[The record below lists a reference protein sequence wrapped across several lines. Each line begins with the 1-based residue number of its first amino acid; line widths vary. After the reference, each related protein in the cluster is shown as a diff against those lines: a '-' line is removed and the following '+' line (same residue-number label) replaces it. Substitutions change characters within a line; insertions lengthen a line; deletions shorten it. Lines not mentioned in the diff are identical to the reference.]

1 MWPFTITPTITSVES
16 VESLVNEDGN
26 CLINLLQEKPLIAVT
41 VNSLFNGYLW
51 DRNEVSVLVCC
62 PSYRESNKGVMR
74 GRDQLKGVRHIKV
87 SAKRESRLLCFV
99 IHNNFSGPTETVL
112 LFLLLQFYLLE
123 LISQR
128 AAGQQ
133 WLWGHCYVMGCI
145 HWIKNKIFSGT
156 SHELNLNL

>member
-87 SAKRESRLLCFV
+87 SAKRESSVVLRYT
-99 IHNNFSGPTETVL
+99 HNNFSGPTETLL

-133 WLWGHCYVMGCI
+133 
-145 HWIKNKIFSGT
+145 
-156 SHELNLNL
+156 

>member
-1 MWPFTITPTITSVES
+1 MWPFTIIPTITSVES

-51 DRNEVSVLVCC
+51 DRNEVSVVVCC

-87 SAKRESRLLCFV
+87 SAKRESSVVLRHT
-99 IHNNFSGPTETVL
+99 HNNFSGPTETVL

-133 WLWGHCYVMGCI
+133 
-145 HWIKNKIFSGT
+145 
-156 SHELNLNL
+156 

>member
-62 PSYRESNKGVMR
+62 LSYRESNKGVMR

-87 SAKRESRLLCFV
+87 SAKRESSVVLRYT
-99 IHNNFSGPTETVL
+99 HNNFSGPTETVL
-112 LFLLLQFYLLE
+112 LFFLLQFYLLE

-128 AAGQQ
+128 TAGQQ
-133 WLWGHCYVMGCI
+133 
-145 HWIKNKIFSGT
+145 
-156 SHELNLNL
+156 

>member
-16 VESLVNEDGN
+16 VQSLVNEDGN

-87 SAKRESRLLCFV
+87 SAKRESSVVLRYT
-99 IHNNFSGPTETVL
+99 HNNISGPTETVL
-112 LFLLLQFYLLE
+112 LFFLLQFYLLE

-128 AAGQQ
+128 TAGQQ
-133 WLWGHCYVMGCI
+133 
-145 HWIKNKIFSGT
+145 
-156 SHELNLNL
+156 

>member
-16 VESLVNEDGN
+16 VECLVNEDGN

-87 SAKRESRLLCFV
+87 SAKRESSVVLRYT
-99 IHNNFSGPTETVL
+99 HNNFSGPTETLL

-133 WLWGHCYVMGCI
+133 
-145 HWIKNKIFSGT
+145 
-156 SHELNLNL
+156 

>member
-26 CLINLLQEKPLIAVT
+26 CLINLLQEKSLIAVT

-87 SAKRESRLLCFV
+87 SAKRESSVVLRYT
-99 IHNNFSGPTETVL
+99 HNNFSGPTETLL

-133 WLWGHCYVMGCI
+133 
-145 HWIKNKIFSGT
+145 
-156 SHELNLNL
+156 

>member
-1 MWPFTITPTITSVES
+1 MTTRPLIKDAKPEDGYELNPSMWPFTIIPTITSVES
-16 VESLVNEDGN
+16 VESPVNEDGN
-26 CLINLLQEKPLIAVT
+26 CLINLLQEKPLIALT

-87 SAKRESRLLCFV
+87 SAKRESSVVLRHT
-99 IHNNFSGPTETVL
+99 HNNFSGPTETVL

-133 WLWGHCYVMGCI
+133 
-145 HWIKNKIFSGT
+145 
-156 SHELNLNL
+156 

>member
-1 MWPFTITPTITSVES
+1 MWPFTIIPTITSVES
-16 VESLVNEDGN
+16 VESPVNEDGN
-26 CLINLLQEKPLIAVT
+26 CLINLLQEKPLIALT

-87 SAKRESRLLCFV
+87 SAKRESSVVLRHT
-99 IHNNFSGPTETVL
+99 HNNFSGPTETVL

-133 WLWGHCYVMGCI
+133 
-145 HWIKNKIFSGT
+145 
-156 SHELNLNL
+156 

>member
-62 PSYRESNKGVMR
+62 PSCRESNKGVMR

-87 SAKRESRLLCFV
+87 SAKRESSVVLRYT
-99 IHNNFSGPTETVL
+99 HNNFSGPTETLL

-133 WLWGHCYVMGCI
+133 
-145 HWIKNKIFSGT
+145 
-156 SHELNLNL
+156 

>member
-1 MWPFTITPTITSVES
+1 MWPFTIIPTITSVES

-87 SAKRESRLLCFV
+87 SAKRESSVVLRYTQQFFWPNGDCFV
-99 IHNNFSGPTETVL
+99 VL
-112 LFLLLQFYLLE
+112 VVAVLSVGAHITKGCWPAVIMRALLRYGMHSLDQKQDLFRYLVC
-123 LISQR
+123 LI
-128 AAGQQ
+128 
-133 WLWGHCYVMGCI
+133 
-145 HWIKNKIFSGT
+145 
-156 SHELNLNL
+156 

>member
-1 MWPFTITPTITSVES
+1 MWPFTIIPTITSVES

-87 SAKRESRLLCFV
+87 SAKRESSVVLRHT
-99 IHNNFSGPTETVL
+99 HNNFSGPTETVL

-133 WLWGHCYVMGCI
+133 
-145 HWIKNKIFSGT
+145 
-156 SHELNLNL
+156 

>member
-51 DRNEVSVLVCC
+51 DRNEVSVVVCC

-87 SAKRESRLLCFV
+87 SAKRESSVVLRY

-112 LFLLLQFYLLE
+112 LLLLLLQFYLLE

-133 WLWGHCYVMGCI
+133 
-145 HWIKNKIFSGT
+145 
-156 SHELNLNL
+156 